1 MPLFHGKGA
10 RPFKFKFE
18 LSDVRV
24 HLNSSSSVAVAVDN
38 VSLTWERGPR
48 SVSSKK
54 GRVVEKLNS
63 VTGELSRTAPLL
75 GSDLVLPATLF
86 RTGSDEAGRW
96 GSKTSEFKLFDA
108 DAEEEEAPAPV
119 TSGVS
124 MLGVSSAGAGG
135 TLSQSAAAVGRR
147 AAPPVRLLRQP
158 LRLMPG
164 PPNLG
169 LSRHAKHWP
178 QSSPVAGVIT
188 GTLCGADTV
197 RAGGSAPLLP
207 SPAASEPRPR
217 RVAGGDSV

>member
-1 MPLFHGKGA
+1 LEEAIRKVPEVISCHYISGSGT
-10 RPFKFKFE
+10 FE
-18 LSDVRV
+18 LQVVARDLESFSGFVRNVLLRLPNVKDVHTIFSLGEV
-24 HLNSSSSVAVAVDN
+24 KSSSA
-38 VSLTWERGPR
+38 LP
-48 SVSSKK
+48 
-54 GRVVEKLNS
+54 LP
-63 VTGELSRTAPLL
+63 TAAC
-75 GSDLVLPATLF
+75 GSDAGAATLH
-86 RTGSDEAGRW
+86 E
-96 GSKTSEFKLFDA
+96 E
-108 DAEEEEAPAPV
+108 EEEEAPAPV

-188 GTLCGADTV
+188 GTICGADTV